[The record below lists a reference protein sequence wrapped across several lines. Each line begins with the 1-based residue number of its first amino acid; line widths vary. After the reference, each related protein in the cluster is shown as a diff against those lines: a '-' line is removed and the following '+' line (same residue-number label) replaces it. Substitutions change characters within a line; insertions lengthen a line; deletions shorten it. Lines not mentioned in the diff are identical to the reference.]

1 MSPHRVLRTWLRRA
15 SGAVPEEQQA
25 LTLIAG
31 EGVEGDHDR
40 GGKRHVTLVFEDDWN
55 AAASELG
62 RVVDSVGRRANVLL
76 SGGGAGALIGRTVR
90 LGDAT
95 LEIRGETKP
104 CPIMNDAAQGLEDAL
119 RPDVRAGVWGVV
131 ATGGRITPG
140 DDLRSL

>member
-15 SGAVPEEQQA
+15 SGAVPEEQEA
-25 LTLIAG
+25 LTLIPG

-40 GGKRHVTLVFEDDWN
+40 GGKRHVTLVLEDDWN
-55 AAASELG
+55 AAAAELG
-62 RVVDSVGRRANVLL
+62 RVVDPVGRRANVLL

-104 CPIMNDAAQGLEDAL
+104 CPIMNDAAPGLEDAL
-119 RPDVRAGVWGVV
+119 RPEVRAGVWGVV
-131 ATGGRITPG
+131 VTGGRVAPG
-140 DDLRSL
+140 DDLDVL